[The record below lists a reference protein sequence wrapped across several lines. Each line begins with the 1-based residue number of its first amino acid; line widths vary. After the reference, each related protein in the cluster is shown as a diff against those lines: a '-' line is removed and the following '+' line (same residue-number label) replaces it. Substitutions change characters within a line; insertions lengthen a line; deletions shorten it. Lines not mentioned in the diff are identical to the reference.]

1 MVSKISFMVVTLFH
15 FSNARSH
22 TGFNYD
28 ISLISLI
35 PEQTLYFLLDFMT
48 LTFFEKVRLP
58 VVFRMSQNLDL
69 IVFSLGDSGR
79 FRLVNLLNRKLQR

>member
-1 MVSKISFMVVTLFH
+1 MVVTLFH
-15 FSNARSH
+15 FSNPRSH
-22 TGFNYD
+22 TGFNY

-79 FRLVNLLNRKLQR
+79 FRQLTF